1 MRFLDDSW
9 RINLF
14 MHSFFTL
21 LLALT
26 MGAIWSNPLQAQ
38 DGTDQ
43 QSFYFGFALGGGLSA
58 ILNHNTFGFPKMD
71 YNPSGVQLYGL
82 NVGFAP
88 QPWNRFQ
95 VGLNY
100 SRGEYNY
107 SDTYGPYAMSTESGM
122 DMQKRISLE
131 LIQIPFTYRHYLFN
145 QDKLMA
151 IKKMEVRE
159 ELTRTDVFYVLG
171 GVQVSIVQSGNM
183 RISKRSESTDGKW
196 AEVDLIDL
204 KPVFNSFIPV
214 SKIPDYLPED
224 RTELFNPMLLEVMF
238 GAGWNKKLG
247 PRFDIGLE
255 CYGTI
260 SVTDVNSSNKAATG
274 GYAWRRPYYLR
285 GKPYRAAHLGTL
297 GISAVM
303 NFAL

>member
-1 MRFLDDSW
+1 MV
-9 RINLF
+9 I
-14 MHSFFTL
+14 TL
-21 LLALT
+21 LIGL
-26 MGAIWSNPLQAQ
+26 SNQGRAQ

-43 QSFYFGFALGGGLSA
+43 QSFYVGLVLGGGLSA

-71 YNPSGVQLYGL
+71 YNPSGVQLYGI
-82 NVGFAP
+82 NAGFAP
-88 QPWNRFQ
+88 KPWNRFQ
-95 VGLNY
+95 VGINY
-100 SRGEYNY
+100 CRGEYNY
-107 SDTYGPYAMSTESGM
+107 SDTYGPYSMSTESGM

-131 LIQIPFTYRHYLFN
+131 LVQIPFTYRHYLFN

-151 IKKMEVRE
+151 IKKREARE
-159 ELTRTDVFYVLG
+159 ELTRSDIFYVLG
-171 GVQVSIVQSGNM
+171 GIQVSIVRKGDM
-183 RISKRSESTDGKW
+183 RISKKSEVTDGKW

-224 RTELFNPMLLEVMF
+224 RTELFNPMLLEVML
-238 GAGWNKKLG
+238 GLGWNKKLG

-260 SVTDVNSSNKAATG
+260 SLTDVNSSNKSASG
-274 GYAWRRPYYLR
+274 SYAWRRPYYLR
-285 GKPYRAAHLGTL
+285 GKPYQAAHLGTR
-297 GISAVM
+297 GVSAVM